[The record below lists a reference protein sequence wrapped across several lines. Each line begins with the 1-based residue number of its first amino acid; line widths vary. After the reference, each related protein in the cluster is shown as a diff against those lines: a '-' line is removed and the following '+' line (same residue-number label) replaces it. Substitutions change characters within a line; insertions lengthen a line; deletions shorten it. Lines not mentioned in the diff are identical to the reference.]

1 MNEQDRAANNSTYA
15 QRIAKFG
22 TERSVLSTGT
32 LQREIERYDRLTS
45 IGILD
50 SDGTVVLDVG
60 CGLSNY
66 FEYLIS
72 KKFTGDYIG
81 IDVSLEM
88 LEISKL
94 KFPKNLYICG
104 QLEEVKSKVKEV
116 DFIISSQTFNRK
128 LHFSDNYEEIEN
140 FIKSAVDIA
149 RCGVAF
155 DLMTDHVD
163 FFEEKHFYYSP
174 ERIFQFCKKEFKKVN
189 LLHDLE
195 GFEFV
200 IQIKK

>member
-1 MNEQDRAANNSTYA
+1 MNEQDRAANNSSYA

-32 LQREIERYDRLTS
+32 LQKEMERYDRITS

-50 SDGTVVLDVG
+50 SDRTVVLDVG

-66 FEYLIS
+66 YEYLIS
-72 KKFTGDYIG
+72 KKFIGEYIG

-94 KFPKNLYICG
+94 KFPKNLYMCG
-104 QLEEVKSKVKEV
+104 ELEEIQADVKEV
-116 DFIISSQTFNRK
+116 DFIVSSQTFNRK

-149 RCGVAF
+149 RYGVAF
-155 DLMTDHVD
+155 DLMSDHVD

-189 LLHDLE
+189 LFHDLE

>member
-1 MNEQDRAANNSTYA
+1 MNEHDRAANNSSYA

-32 LQREIERYDRLTS
+32 LQKEIERYDKITS

-50 SDGTVVLDVG
+50 SDRTVVLDVG

-66 FEYLIS
+66 YEYLIS
-72 KKFTGDYIG
+72 KKFIGEYIG

-94 KFPKNLYICG
+94 KFPKNLYMCG
-104 QLEEVKSKVKEV
+104 ELEEIQAEVKEV
-116 DFIISSQTFNRK
+116 DFIVSSQTFNRK

-149 RCGVAF
+149 RRGVAF
-155 DLMTDHVD
+155 DLMGDHVD

-189 LLHDLE
+189 LFHDLE

>member
-1 MNEQDRAANNSTYA
+1 MNEQDRAANNSSYA

-32 LQREIERYDRLTS
+32 LQKEMERYDRITS

-50 SDGTVVLDVG
+50 SDRTVVLDVG

-66 FEYLIS
+66 YEYLIS
-72 KKFTGDYIG
+72 KKFIGEYIG

-94 KFPKNLYICG
+94 KFPKNLYLCG
-104 QLEEVKSKVKEV
+104 ELEEIQADVKEV
-116 DFIISSQTFNRK
+116 DFIVSSQTFNRK

-149 RCGVAF
+149 RYGVAF
-155 DLMTDHVD
+155 DLMSDHVD

-174 ERIFQFCKKEFKKVN
+174 ERIFQFCKEEFKKVN
-189 LLHDLE
+189 LFHDLE

>member
-1 MNEQDRAANNSTYA
+1 MHEQDRVANNSSYA

-22 TERSVLSTGT
+22 TGRSVLSTGT
-32 LQREIERYDRLTS
+32 LQKEIERYDTITS

-50 SDGTVVLDVG
+50 LDRTVVLDVG

-66 FEYLIS
+66 YEYLIS
-72 KKFTGDYIG
+72 KGFKGEYIG

-94 KFPKNLYICG
+94 KFPMNRYLCG
-104 QLEEVKSKVKEV
+104 ELEEIQAEVKDV
-116 DFIISSQTFNRK
+116 DFIVSSQTFNRK
-128 LHFSDNYEEIEN
+128 LHFSDNYKEIEN
-140 FIKSAVDIA
+140 FIKSAADIVQ
-149 RCGVAF
+149 RGVAF
-155 DLMTDHVD
+155 DLMSDYVD

-174 ERIFQFCKKEFKKVN
+174 ERIFEFCKKKFKKVN
-189 LLHDLE
+189 LFHDLE
-195 GFEFV
+195 GFEFI

>member
-1 MNEQDRAANNSTYA
+1 MNEQDRAANNSSYA

-32 LQREIERYDRLTS
+32 LQKEMERYDRITS

-50 SDGTVVLDVG
+50 SDRTVVLDVG

-66 FEYLIS
+66 YEYLIS
-72 KKFTGDYIG
+72 KNFIGEYIG
-81 IDVSLEM
+81 IDVSFEM

-94 KFPKNLYICG
+94 KFPKNLYMCG
-104 QLEEVKSKVKEV
+104 ELEEIQAEVKEV
-116 DFIISSQTFNRK
+116 DFIVSSQTFNRK

-140 FIKSAVDIA
+140 FIKSAVNIA
-149 RCGVAF
+149 RHGVAF
-155 DLMTDHVD
+155 DLMSDHVD

-189 LLHDLE
+189 LFHDLE